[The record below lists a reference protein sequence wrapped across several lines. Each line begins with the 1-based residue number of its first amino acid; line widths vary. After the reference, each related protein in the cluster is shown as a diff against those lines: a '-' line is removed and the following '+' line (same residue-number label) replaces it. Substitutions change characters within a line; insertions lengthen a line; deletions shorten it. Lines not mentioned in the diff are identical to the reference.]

1 MILAEYVAQLVAD
14 LYVSTS
20 EAGTKIEPFTPPVDV
35 VYVDIGVLL
44 NTFILL
50 NVHIW
55 LPYKYKLSKFTQY
68 RNADG

>member
-50 NVHIW
+50 NVHI
-55 LPYKYKLSKFTQY
+55 
-68 RNADG
+68 

>member
-20 EAGTKIEPFTPPVDV
+20 EAGTKIEPFTPPVEV

-44 NTFILL
+44 KAFMLL
-50 NVHIW
+50 RRHIV
-55 LPYKYKLSKFTQY
+55 LLYRYKLSKFLQY
-68 RNADG
+68 VKALG